1 MNDPRP
7 YAIAYYKDI
16 EKGYHVS
23 AVVDRLLF
31 EGTPEYGGQI
41 VLLSAIG
48 PHSAVRGVLAAVA
61 TGREIRTDRFQRG
74 RFYGRDGGR
83 ILTAALGGG
92 VIHGCFV
99 GPRLLQGEDDRIA
112 ILGDEPRKI
121 FDRLCQS
128 MALPA
133 LPEWAAW
140 ICETLK
146 SKRLLTPL
154 AGMGASGCTVSASE
168 EEMDRIL
175 SDGVKRGA
183 LKF

>member
-1 MNDPRP
+1 MNEDRP
-7 YAIAYYKDI
+7 YAIACYMDI
-16 EKGYHVS
+16 EKGYRVS
-23 AVVDRLLF
+23 AVVDRFLF

-48 PHSAVRGVLAAVA
+48 PHSAVRGILAAAA
-61 TGREIRTDRFQRG
+61 TGREIRYDRFQRA

-92 VIHGCFV
+92 VTHGCFI
-99 GPRLLQGEDDRIA
+99 GPRLLQAEDGRIA
-112 ILGDEPRKI
+112 ILCDEPRKV

-128 MALPA
+128 MAIPA

-140 ICETLK
+140 LYEELK
-146 SKRLLTPL
+146 SKHLLTPL
-154 AGMGASGCTVSASE
+154 AGMGASGCIVSASE
-168 EEMDRIL
+168 DEIDLIL

-183 LKF
+183 LTF